1 MNPFAVLVLQSDD
14 TAAQAAALAV
24 IGTFWL
30 LFLVI
35 GLLIAA
41 FLIYCFWRILEKA
54 GYPGALALLNLI
66 PLGHV
71 VLLIWFA
78 FAEWPVLQ
86 RANTSTQA
94 ATAVR

>member
-1 MNPFAVLVLQSDD
+1 MSTFAILVLQNDD
-14 TAAQAAALAV
+14 TAAQAAALAL

-78 FAEWPVLQ
+78 FAQWPVLD
-86 RANTSTQA
+86 RARGGTQA
-94 ATAVR
+94 MTAVR

>member
-1 MNPFAVLVLQSDD
+1 MNTFAVLVLQSDD
-14 TAAQAAALAV
+14 SAAQAAMLAA

-78 FAEWPVLQ
+78 FAEWPTLQ
-86 RANTSTQA
+86 RAHTNTQA
-94 ATAVR
+94 MTAVR